1 MKLVNNRFLKLAL
14 TMALLSILIFFA
26 IPSFAAEDILSKA
39 EAMIKSNKNV
49 EDAKQ
54 MIARYLTANETA
66 DAYVKVGNLYAR
78 VREWSNSVHYLEI
91 ASKRNEKSAAIWYE
105 LGLVQHQNKET
116 DAAVTSLRKSLA
128 ISSTTAKT
136 YTALGEILELS
147 RDKYDARNIY
157 ISALAK
163 AGNQALFH
171 SKLCWLNF
179 QDNFL
184 AESINQC
191 QKAVHM
197 NGNDVTSW
205 ALLAQTFY
213 QNQQR
218 PKAFDILKK
227 LIAQHPNSAL
237 LYRVRGLIYF
247 QEKAYEQAINDLG
260 KAFGLD
266 PSDDEAAIH
275 LARSYFELTYY
286 DRALP
291 IYVEACKLDK
301 DYRFEF
307 LSKQRELSRKD
318 HDDLATQY
326 QLEVDKF

>member
-1 MKLVNNRFLKLAL
+1 MKFIFSLVFISTTSAFG
-14 TMALLSILIFFA
+14 AV
-26 IPSFAAEDILSKA
+26 DILLKA
-39 EAMIKSNKNV
+39 EAMIKAKQNV

-54 MIARYLTANETA
+54 MIARYLTAHETA

-78 VREWSNSVHYLEI
+78 VREWPNSVHYLEI
-91 ASKRNEKSAAIWYE
+91 ASKRDEKNPGILYE
-105 LGLVQHQNKET
+105 LGLAQHQNKQT
-116 DAAVTSLRKSLA
+116 DAAVTSLRRSLTLNPN
-128 ISSTTAKT
+128 SEKT
-136 YTALGEILELS
+136 YEALGEILELS

-157 ISALAK
+157 ISALTKMGDRAF
-163 AGNQALFH
+163 FH

-184 AESINQC
+184 AETIAQC
-191 QKAVHM
+191 RKAVHL

-205 ALLAQTFY
+205 AILAQAYY

-218 PKAFDILKK
+218 PQAFDVLKT
-227 LIAQHPNSAL
+227 LLLQHPQSAL
-237 LYRVRGLIYF
+237 LYRVRGLIYYS
-247 QEKAYEQAINDLG
+247 EKAYEQAINDLG
-260 KAFGLD
+260 RALGLD
-266 PSDDEAAIH
+266 PNDDEAAIN
-275 LARSYFELTYY
+275 LARSYFELGYY

-291 IYVEACKLDK
+291 LYVEACKIDK